1 MTLAFTDIESVYAK
15 TKKVSLGGCI
25 EDCYIPKKFTWTMYI
40 CDSDWA
46 AFPNTRSSVTGYAVK
61 FGESLITW
69 KSKKQ
74 QIVSRSS
81 AEAEYRSVAATME
94 ELTWLKGLFEE
105 LDSKVRVGMATRQ
118 SRGGCRAGK
127 KFKGAGRGKA
137 RDKWCI
143 IDSN

>member
-1 MTLAFTDIESVYAK
+1 MQRPKRSHWEAALK
-15 TKKVSLGGCI
+15 TVTYLKNSPGQCI
-25 EDCYIPKKFTWTMYI
+25 LLQAEYNQKLTCQ

-105 LDSKVRVGMATRQ
+105 LDVK
-118 SRGGCRAGK
+118 
-127 KFKGAGRGKA
+127 
-137 RDKWCI
+137 
-143 IDSN
+143 IDMPINICSDSMSAIQIAENPIFHE